1 MQRFVFCAT
10 ESMDSNLIL
19 DGVLLWVLCIRWKIS
34 AIVGFELGTQRL
46 RGKELSS
53 VPLSLWSAW
62 AFWMGFYW
70 QLCFIWRKT
79 LTTVGFELR
88 TLNSEIQRF
97 ILCVTE
103 SVESCLGWGVTES
116 FVLYDKKKS
125 SATVG
130 CELRTSWFIHR
141 DFTLSTTESVV
152 SCEMVLSRA
161 LFNMMKNNYH
171 INAIVGN
178 KYISMCWGTEF
189 L

>member
-10 ESMDSNLIL
+10 ESVDSSLIL

-97 ILCVTE
+97 ILCATE

-116 FVLYDKKKS
+116 FVLYDKKKKFS
-125 SATVG
+125 NGGMWTQDFMIYTQRFYSQHYWVSG
-130 CELRTSWFIHR
+130 QLWDGFIKS
-141 DFTLSTTESVV
+141 FV
-152 SCEMVLSRA
+152 
-161 LFNMMKNNYH
+161 
-171 INAIVGN
+171 
-178 KYISMCWGTEF
+178 
-189 L
+189 